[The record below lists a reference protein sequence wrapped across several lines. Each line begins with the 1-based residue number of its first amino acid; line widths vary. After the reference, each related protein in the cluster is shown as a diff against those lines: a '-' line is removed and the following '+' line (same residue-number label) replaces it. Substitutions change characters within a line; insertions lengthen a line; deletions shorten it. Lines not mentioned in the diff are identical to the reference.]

1 MTKIGSIAS
10 VNWARELEAGSV
22 VYEEA
27 QGTICVKVT
36 DRNWRELVVEDGVL
50 RDNSYIE
57 NYYIDHH
64 VVHSADSILDK
75 IRALPVGHVI
85 TLKDAALIKE
95 SDDSWAKTGSI
106 LVRSDEDV
114 KSILYNYG
122 VTL

>member
-1 MTKIGSIAS
+1 MS
-10 VNWARELEAGSV
+10 VNWARELEIGSV

-27 QGTICVKVT
+27 QGTICVKVS
-36 DRNWRELVVEDGVL
+36 DSEWRELVVEDGVL
-50 RDNSYIE
+50 RDNFYIE

-64 VVHSADSILDK
+64 VVHEADSILDK

-85 TLKDAALIKE
+85 PLKDAALFKE
-95 SDDSWAKTGSI
+95 SDDYWAKTGSI

-114 KSILYNYG
+114 KYILDNYG

>member
-1 MTKIGSIAS
+1 MSEF
-10 VNWARELEAGSV
+10 WAHKLEAGSV

-27 QGTICVKVT
+27 QGTICVKVGE
-36 DRNWRELVVEDGVL
+36 DEWRELVVGNGAA
-50 RDNSYIE
+50 RDNFYIE
-57 NYYIDHH
+57 NYYIEHH
-64 VVHSADSILDK
+64 VIHEADGILDK

-85 TLKDAALIKE
+85 SLKDAALIK
-95 SDDSWAKTGSI
+95 DSEDTWSKTGSM

>member
-1 MTKIGSIAS
+1 MSIH
-10 VNWARELEAGSV
+10 WARELETGSV

-36 DRNWRELVVEDGVL
+36 DRNWRELVVANGDI

-57 NYYIDHH
+57 NYYIEHH
-64 VVHSADSILDK
+64 VIHEADGILDK

-85 TLKDAALIKE
+85 SLKDAALIK
-95 SDDSWAKTGSI
+95 DSEDTWSKTGSI
-106 LVRSDEDV
+106 LDRSDEDV